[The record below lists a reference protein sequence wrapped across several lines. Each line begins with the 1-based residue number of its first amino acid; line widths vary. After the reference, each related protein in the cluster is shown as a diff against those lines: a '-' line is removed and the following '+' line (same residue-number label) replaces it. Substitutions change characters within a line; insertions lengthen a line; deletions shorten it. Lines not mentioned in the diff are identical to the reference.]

1 MTDRRAKMGG
11 DVGEQPDTLQPD
23 YGFAALASWQR
34 RAATAVV
41 LASAPGMAL
50 MFAAL
55 GPDLPL
61 VAAHYGGS
69 MTAQM
74 VMTMPGI
81 GVVAGGAIGGF
92 TIDRLGIRP
101 TLYLAL
107 LIYAFAGAA
116 GLVAPPLGVLL
127 AARFLLG
134 AAVAHVS
141 NCCLTL
147 LGGWFDEMSRAR
159 ILGYQA
165 GVAGAVSVTLLVAG
179 GQLAKSGGWQAP
191 FALYLLALPVLALAL
206 VAIPKSAAPPIES
219 HATDWPAILALWPIY
234 LLVGALFLAYFMTS
248 VQLTFLLAG
257 DGVSNPVTRSLVIGA
272 GVAAGGVFGGLFG
285 PIRRFA
291 GQRGTRLLLM
301 GMMAAGFA
309 IIGLSHDVVPIAL
322 GAVLCGGGGGLIN
335 PYVSGLMLARAP
347 LAMRSKAVG
356 FMFMTFY
363 LADFLNPWAVYP
375 FRTTFGIHGAFLA
388 AAGFL
393 ALGLVAG
400 WRAGVAKR
408 AGPATLALLLAAAS
422 AHADA
427 PAATGAA
434 IYAERCSTCHGS
446 VLRGGGA
453 PPLAGPTFQARWNGK
468 PSADLYRL
476 IATTMPLNNVG
487 GLSPAEYRAVTDFVI
502 AGNGYATTGQA
513 LKVDA
518 SIKPVEAPEPVLPAP
533 ANLLGHSV
541 GNRPDDADIA
551 HASDDDWPVY
561 NRDYLGQRFSAL
573 KQITT
578 ANVKHLVPACIFQTG
593 DTGSFEASPVV
604 WHGRLYVTT
613 THSTFAI
620 DAATC
625 KEIWRHTYT
634 PPGAEGL
641 PVNRGVAL
649 YRGKVLRGTP
659 DGHVIA
665 LDAET
670 GKLLWDVWVANS
682 LHGYNIN
689 GALVAFGGKVFTGQ
703 GGADRGA
710 TGHIYAFDV
719 ETGKLVWTFDPVPTG
734 KQPGAESW
742 AKGTEQ
748 GGGSSWTS
756 ITVDPRTRQLF
767 VPIGNPGADMD
778 GGLRPGDNLYTDA
791 VVVLNADTGKL
802 DWYIQ
807 QIPHDTHDWDTAAAP
822 ALYEIGGRK
831 YMAVASKDGW
841 LYLYDRDTKKL
852 LAKSEIDTHLNADK
866 PLLPGVVMRVCP
878 GTLGGSEWNGP
889 AYDPVNRMLFVPSVD
904 WCGGFKRQTEADS
917 TFGGSLKFDPIEIVT
932 GWVHGFD
939 AVTGAQKWVRH
950 TEGPMVAGVTPT
962 AGGLVFTGTPSG
974 AFWGLDAKT
983 GDILYEFQTGGA
995 LGGGISSYAVNGR
1008 QYIAV
1013 TSGSASKTIW
1023 KTAGAPTLI
1032 VFALTAAP

>member
-1 MTDRRAKMGG
+1 MEEQAGNRHPGSGFTELPPWKRRAG
-11 DVGEQPDTLQPD
+11 
-23 YGFAALASWQR
+23 
-34 RAATAVV
+34 TAVV

-55 GPDLPL
+55 GPALPL
-61 VAAHYGGS
+61 VAGHYGGA

-81 GVVAGGAIGGF
+81 GVVAGGAVGGF
-92 TIDRLGIRP
+92 TIERLGVRP

-107 LIYAFAGAA
+107 LIYALAGAA
-116 GLVAPPLGVLL
+116 GLVGPALWLLL

-134 AAVAHVS
+134 VAVAHVS

-147 LGGWFDEMSRAR
+147 LGGWFDETSRAR

-165 GVAGAVSVTLLVAG
+165 GVAGAVSVTLLIAG
-179 GQLAKSGGWQAP
+179 GKLAEAGGWRAP
-191 FALYLLALPVLALAL
+191 FALYLLALPFLVLALI
-206 VAIPKSAAPPIES
+206 AIPKQAAPPV
-219 HATDWPAILALWPIY
+219 AAAKTDWPAILSLWPIY

-257 DGVSNPVTRSLVIGA
+257 DGVSSPITRSLVIGA
-272 GVAAGGVFGGLFG
+272 GVAAGGVVGGLFG
-285 PIRRFA
+285 LIHRFA
-291 GQRGTRLLLM
+291 GRRRTRLLLI
-301 GMMAAGFA
+301 GLMAAGFA
-309 IIGLSHDVVPIAL
+309 LIGLSHDVALIAA
-322 GAVLCGGGGGLIN
+322 GAVLCGGGGGMIN
-335 PYVSGLMLARAP
+335 PYVSGLMLAKAP
-347 LAMRSKAVG
+347 PAMRSKALG
-356 FMFMTFY
+356 FMFMSFY

-375 FRTTFGIHGAFLA
+375 FRVSIGIHGAFLA

-393 ALGLVAG
+393 ALGMVMSWRVGAVRQAALASLV
-400 WRAGVAKR
+400 V
-408 AGPATLALLLAAAS
+408 LLAASA
-422 AHADA
+422 AHANTPTA
-427 PAATGAA
+427 NGAA

-453 PPLAGPTFQARWNGK
+453 PPLAGPTFQARWSGRQA
-468 PSADLYRL
+468 ADLYKL
-476 IATTMPLNNVG
+476 IATTMPLNAVG
-487 GLSPAEYRAVTDFVI
+487 GLSPAEYRAVTDFVL
-502 AGNGYATTGQA
+502 AGNFYLPNDPV
-513 LKVDA
+513 LKIDTA
-518 SIKPVEAPEPVLPAP
+518 AKPAEAPDPVLPAP
-533 ANLLGHSV
+533 ASLV
-541 GNRPDDADIA
+541 GKSTSSGPDDADIA
-551 HASDDDWPVY
+551 HPSDDDWPTY
-561 NRDYLGQRFSAL
+561 NRDYTGQRFSAL

-578 ANVKHLVPACIFQTG
+578 ANVKHLAPACIFQTG

-604 WHGRLYVTT
+604 WRGRLYVTT

-625 KEIWRHTYT
+625 KELWRHTYV

-649 YRGKVLRGTP
+649 YRGKVLRGTS

-670 GKLLWDVWVANS
+670 GALLWDVWVANS

-719 ETGKLVWTFDPVPTG
+719 ETGKLAWTFDPVPTG
-734 KQPGAESW
+734 REPGAESW

-778 GGLRPGDNLYTDA
+778 GGLRPGDNLYTDS

-807 QIPHDTHDWDTAAAP
+807 QVPHDTHDWDTAAAP
-822 ALYEIGGRK
+822 ALYEIGNRK
-831 YMAVASKDGW
+831 FMAVASKDGW
-841 LYLYDRDTKKL
+841 LYVYDRDARKL
-852 LAKSEIDTHLNADK
+852 IARSEIDTHLNAET
-866 PLLPGVVMRVCP
+866 PLVPGVEMRVCP
-878 GTLGGSEWNGP
+878 GTLGGAEWNGP
-889 AYDPVNRMLFVPSVD
+889 AFDPATRMLFVGSVD
-904 WCGGFKRQTEADS
+904 WCGGFKAQTAAGS
-917 TFGGSLKFDPIEIVT
+917 TFGGSLKFDPIEQVT

-974 AFWGLDAKT
+974 AFWGLDART
-983 GDILYEFQTGGA
+983 GEILYEFNTGGA
-995 LGGGISSYAVNGR
+995 IGGGISTYAVNGH

-1023 KTAGAPTLI
+1023 KTAGAPTLV
-1032 VFALTAAP
+1032 VFALPASAISGR

>member
-1 MTDRRAKMGG
+1 
-11 DVGEQPDTLQPD
+11 
-23 YGFAALASWQR
+23 
-34 RAATAVV
+34 V

-61 VAAHYGGS
+61 VAAHYGGA
-69 MTAQM
+69 MTAKA

-81 GVVAGGAIGGF
+81 GVVAGGAVGGF
-92 TIDRLGIRP
+92 TIDRLGIRL
-101 TLYLAL
+101 TLYVAL
-107 LIYAFAGAA
+107 VIYALAGAA
-116 GLVAPPLGVLL
+116 GLVAPPLWLL
-127 AARFLLG
+127 LMARFLLG
-134 AAVAHVS
+134 VAVAHVS

-147 LGGWFDEMSRAR
+147 LGGWFDETLRAR

-165 GVAGAVSVTLLVAG
+165 GVAGVVSFTLLLAG
-179 GQLAKSGGWQAP
+179 GQLAKAGGWQAP
-191 FALYLLALPVLALAL
+191 FSLYLLALPILVLALI
-206 VAIPKSAAPPIES
+206 AIPKTAAPPIES
-219 HATDWPAILALWPIY
+219 HKTDWSAIFTLWPIY

-248 VQLTFLLAG
+248 VQLSFLLED
-257 DGVSNPVTRSLVIGA
+257 DGVADPFTRAIVIGV
-272 GVAAGGVFGGLFG
+272 GVAAGGVFGGMFG
-285 PIRRFA
+285 PIRRLG
-291 GQRGTRLLLM
+291 GQRRARLLLI

-309 IIGLSHDVVPIAL
+309 LIGLSHDVLLIAL
-322 GAVLCGGGGGLIN
+322 GAMLCGGGGGLIT

-347 LAMRSKAVG
+347 IETRSKALG

-363 LADFLNPWAVYP
+363 LADFLNPWAAQP
-375 FRTTFGIHGAFLA
+375 FIAAFGIHGAFLA

-393 ALGLVAG
+393 ALGLVAS
-400 WRAGVAKR
+400 WRVGVAKQ
-408 AGPATLALLLAAAS
+408 AVPAALILLFVAAS
-422 AHADA
+422 AQADT

-468 PSADLYRL
+468 PAADLYKL
-476 IATTMPLNNVG
+476 IATTMPLNNAG
-487 GLSPAEYRAVTDFVI
+487 GLSPAEYRAVTDFVM
-502 AGNGYATTGQA
+502 AGNGYPATGTV
-513 LKVDA
+513 LKVDT
-518 SIKPVEAPEPVLPAP
+518 SIKPAGAPEPVLPAP
-533 ANLLGHSV
+533 ANLLGKST
-541 GNRPDDADIA
+541 GSGPDDADIA
-551 HASDDDWPVY
+551 HASDDDWPTY

-604 WHGRLYVTT
+604 WHGQLYVTT

-665 LDAET
+665 LDAQT

-719 ETGKLVWTFDPVPTG
+719 ETGKLAWTFDPVPTG
-734 KQPGAESW
+734 KQPGAETW

-778 GGLRPGDNLYTDA
+778 GGLRPGDNLYTDS

-831 YMAVASKDGW
+831 FMAVASKDGW

-866 PLLPGVVMRVCP
+866 PLVPGVEMRVCP
-878 GTLGGSEWNGP
+878 GTLGGAEWNGP

-904 WCGGFKRQTEADS
+904 WCGGFKRQTEAGS
-917 TFGGSLKFDPIEIVT
+917 TFGGSLKFDPIEQVT

-939 AVTGAQKWVRH
+939 AVTGQQKWVRH

-1032 VFALTAAP
+1032 VFALPEDH

>member
-1 MTDRRAKMGG
+1 
-11 DVGEQPDTLQPD
+11 
-23 YGFAALASWQR
+23 
-34 RAATAVV
+34 
-41 LASAPGMAL
+41 MAL

-55 GPDLPL
+55 GPALPL
-61 VAAHYGGS
+61 VAGHYGGA
-69 MTAQM
+69 MTAQA

-81 GVVAGGAIGGF
+81 GVVAGGAIGGLI
-92 TIDRLGIRP
+92 IDRLGIRP

-107 LIYAFAGAA
+107 LIYALAGAT
-116 GLVAPPLGVLL
+116 GLAAPVLWALL

-134 AAVAHVS
+134 LAVAHVS

-147 LGGWFDEMSRAR
+147 LGGWFDEASRAR

-165 GVAGAVSVTLLVAG
+165 AVAGAVSVTLLLAG
-179 GQLAKSGGWQAP
+179 GQLAEVGGWRAP
-191 FALYLLALPVLALAL
+191 FSLYLLALPVLGLAL
-206 VAIPKSAAPPIES
+206 LAIPRTAAPPVM
-219 HATDWPAILALWPIY
+219 ATRTDWAAIVALWPIY
-234 LLVGALFLAYFMTS
+234 LLVGGLFLAYFMTS

-257 DGVSNPVTRSLVIGA
+257 DGVASPVTRSIVIGT
-272 GVAAGGVFGGLFG
+272 GVASGGVFGGLFG
-285 PIRRFA
+285 PIRRLA
-291 GQRGTRLLLM
+291 GQRRTRLLLI
-301 GMMAAGFA
+301 GLMAAGFA
-309 IIGLSHDVVPIAL
+309 LIGLSHNVVLIAV

-347 LAMRSKAVG
+347 LAMRSKALG

-375 FRTTFGIHGAFLA
+375 FRAAFGIHGAFLA

-393 ALGLVAG
+393 ALGMVAS
-400 WRAGVAKR
+400 WRVGASKQAALAGLIALFI
-408 AGPATLALLLAAAS
+408 AGPAG
-422 AHADA
+422 ADA

-434 IYAERCSTCHGS
+434 IYAERCATCHGS

-468 PSADLYRL
+468 PAADLYRL
-476 IATTMPLNNVG
+476 IATTMPLNAVG
-487 GLSPAEYRAVTDFVI
+487 GLTPAEYRAVTDFVM
-502 AGNGYATTGQA
+502 AGNGYLPANPV
-513 LKVDA
+513 LKVDPA
-518 SIKPVEAPEPVLPAP
+518 AKPAEAPDPVLPA
-533 ANLLGHSV
+533 AATLIGKSI
-541 GNRPDDADIA
+541 GTAPDDADIA
-551 HASDDDWPVY
+551 HPSDEDWPTY

-578 ANVKHLVPACIFQTG
+578 ANVNRLAPTCIFQTG
-593 DTGSFEASPVV
+593 DIGSFEASPVV
-604 WHGRLYVTT
+604 WRGRLYVTT

-620 DAATC
+620 DAASC
-625 KEIWRHTYT
+625 KELWRHTYT

-659 DGHVIA
+659 DGHVVA

-689 GALVAFGGKVFTGQ
+689 GAVAAFGGKVFTGQ

-719 ETGKLVWTFDPVPTG
+719 ETGKLAWTFDPVPTG

-756 ITVDPRTRQLF
+756 ITVDPRTRQLYIP
-767 VPIGNPGADMD
+767 VGNPGADMD
-778 GGLRPGDNLYTDA
+778 GDLRPGNNLYTDS

-831 YMAVASKDGW
+831 FMAVASKDGW
-841 LYLYDRDTKKL
+841 LYLYDRDTKEL

-866 PLLPGVVMRVCP
+866 PLLPGVEMRVCP
-878 GTLGGSEWNGP
+878 GTLGGAEWNGP
-889 AYDPVNRMLFVPSVD
+889 AYDPVNRMLFINSVD
-904 WCGGFKRQTEADS
+904 WCGGFNRQTAPGS
-917 TFGGSLKFDPIEIVT
+917 TFGGSLKFDPIEQVT
-932 GWVHGFD
+932 GWVHCFD

-950 TEGPMVAGVTPT
+950 TDGPMVAGVTPT

-974 AFWGLDAKT
+974 AFWGLDART

-995 LGGGISSYAVNGR
+995 IGGGISSYAVSGR

-1013 TSGSASKTIW
+1013 ASGSASKTIW

-1032 VFALTAAP
+1032 IFALPVEH

>member
-1 MTDRRAKMGG
+1 M
-11 DVGEQPDTLQPD
+11 GEQPDNRQPGS
-23 YGFAALASWQR
+23 GFAQLAPWQR

-55 GPDLPL
+55 GPALPL
-61 VAAHYGGS
+61 VAGHYGGA

-81 GVVAGGAIGGF
+81 GVVAGGAMGGF

-107 LIYAFAGAA
+107 LIYALAGAA
-116 GLVAPPLGVLL
+116 GLVAPPLWGLL
-127 AARFLLG
+127 TARFLLG
-134 AAVAHVS
+134 VAVAHVS

-147 LGGWFDEMSRAR
+147 LGGWFDETSRAR

-165 GVAGAVSVTLLVAG
+165 GVAGAVSVTLLIAG
-179 GQLAKSGGWQAP
+179 GKLAEAGGWRAP
-191 FALYLLALPVLALAL
+191 FALYLLALPILVLALI
-206 VAIPKSAAPPIES
+206 AIPKTAAPPV
-219 HATDWPAILALWPIY
+219 AATRTDWPAILALWPIY

-257 DGVSNPVTRSLVIGA
+257 DGVASPVTRSLVIGA

-285 PIRRFA
+285 SIRRLA
-291 GQRGTRLLLM
+291 GQRRTRLLLI

-309 IIGLSHDVVPIAL
+309 LIGLSHDVVLIAA

-347 LAMRSKAVG
+347 LAMRSKALG

-375 FRTTFGIHGAFLA
+375 FRVAFGIHGAFLA

-393 ALGLVAG
+393 ALGMLASWRVGAAKLAVPAG
-400 WRAGVAKR
+400 
-408 AGPATLALLLAAAS
+408 LALVLIAGTAQ
-422 AHADA
+422 ADA
-427 PAATGAA
+427 PATTGAA

-468 PSADLYRL
+468 PAADLYKV
-476 IATTMPLNNVG
+476 IATTMPLNAVG
-487 GLSPAEYRAVTDFVI
+487 GLSQAEYRAVTDFVM
-502 AGNGYATTGQA
+502 AGNGYLPADPV

-518 SIKPVEAPEPVLPAP
+518 AARPADAPEPILPAA
-533 ANLLGHSV
+533 ANLVGKSV
-541 GNRPDDADIA
+541 GTGPDDADIA
-551 HASDDDWPVY
+551 HASDDDWPTY

-573 KQITT
+573 KQITA
-578 ANVKHLVPACIFQTG
+578 ANVKRLAPACIFQTG

-613 THSTFAI
+613 THSTFAV

-625 KEIWRHTYT
+625 KEQWRHTYT

-665 LDAET
+665 LDAES

-689 GALVAFGGKVFTGQ
+689 GALAAFGGKVFTGQ

-719 ETGKLVWTFDPVPTG
+719 ESGKLIWTFNPVPTG
-734 KQPGAESW
+734 KEPGAETW

-756 ITVDPRTRQLF
+756 ITIDPRTRQLF

-778 GGLRPGDNLYTDA
+778 GDLRPGDNLYTDA

-831 YMAVASKDGW
+831 FMAVASKDGW

-866 PLLPGVVMRVCP
+866 PLKPGVEVRVCP
-878 GTLGGSEWNGP
+878 GTLGGAEWNGP
-889 AYDPVNRMLFVPSVD
+889 AYDPVNRMLFVNSVD
-904 WCGGFKRQTEADS
+904 WCGGFKRQTEAGS
-917 TFGGSLKFDPIEIVT
+917 TFGGSLKFDPIEQVT

-950 TEGPMVAGVTPT
+950 TEGPMVSGLTPT
-962 AGGLVFTGTPSG
+962 AGGVVFTGTPSG

-983 GDILYEFQTGGA
+983 GEILYEFNTGGA
-995 LGGGISSYAVNGR
+995 IGGGISSYAVNGR

-1032 VFALTAAP
+1032 VFALPTGH